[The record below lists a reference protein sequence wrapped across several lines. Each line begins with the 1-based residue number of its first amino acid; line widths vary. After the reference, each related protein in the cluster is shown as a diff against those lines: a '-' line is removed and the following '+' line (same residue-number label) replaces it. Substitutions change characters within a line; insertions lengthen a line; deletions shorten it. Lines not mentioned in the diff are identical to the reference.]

1 MTIRAFIHGIPKA
14 ELHIH
19 IEGSLEPELMFE
31 LAAKNKIDLPYQ
43 SIADIRRAYDF
54 TNLQS
59 FLDIYYQ
66 GTQVLLTEDDFYQ
79 MTRAYLQ
86 KAFEQNV
93 RHAEIFFD
101 PQTHTARGVDFETVV
116 QGIHRALSDAGRELG
131 LSSKLIMCFLRDLS
145 AAEAME
151 TLEQALPFKDRIA
164 GVGLDSSEIGHPPE
178 KFKDVFDLA
187 RRNGF
192 KPVAHAGEEGPAAYI
207 WQALNLLKVK
217 RIDHGVRCME
227 DPGLVE
233 YLVKKQ
239 VPLTVCPLSNIKLRV
254 FNNMRRH
261 NFKKLLNLGLCVTV
275 NSDDPAYFGGYIEDN
290 FRALQAAHKLS
301 FKDIYKIASNAFKAS
316 FLTRAEKQKYLYEL
330 DGYVSDFAQK
340 HLNAVSHYM

>member
-290 FRALQAAHKLS
+290 FRALQAAHQLS